1 MWAVSTIGE
10 RHLRRALVGMCGTQ
24 VISWGALYYA
34 LPVATAQIAGT
45 TGWTPSTITLAFSAG
60 LLVAAGAGIPL
71 GRMIDRYGPRLVMTA
86 GSVLAAV
93 ALVLV
98 ATAPSRPL
106 FFLAWGVVGVAQ
118 AMQLYPPAFA
128 AITIWYG
135 DRRARPLTI
144 VTLVGG
150 LASTVFAPLTALL
163 VDQVGWRASYLVYA
177 AVFVVV
183 NLPVHWL
190 LLTPAWPDHRTR
202 PAATPVR
209 HVTRSARF
217 RLLQTAMTLA
227 ALGLYASAIV
237 VVPLFVERGLSHALA
252 AAALGLVGAG
262 QVLGR
267 LVFAAVP
274 RSSAPAA
281 RTTGVLAASCAA
293 LVLLALLPG
302 PAGALLAVAVILGM
316 ARGAFT
322 LVQATAVADR
332 WLTAR
337 FGALNGLFNAPIT
350 AATAIAP
357 GGAIVLAERVGG
369 YATAL
374 ILLAVLAGIAAV
386 LAVLT

>member
-1 MWAVSTIGE
+1 MEEI
-10 RHLRRALVGMCGTQ
+10 RLRRALIGMCGTQ
-24 VISWGALYYA
+24 VVSWGALYYA

-45 TGWTPSTITLAFSAG
+45 TGWTPGTITLAFSAG
-60 LLVAAGAGIPL
+60 LLVAAVAGIPV
-71 GRMIDRYGPRLVMTA
+71 GRLLDRYGPRPVMTA
-86 GSVLAAV
+86 GSALAAV

-106 FFLAWGVVGVAQ
+106 FFLAWVVVGVAQ
-118 AMQLYPPAFA
+118 AMQLYPPVFA
-128 AITIWYG
+128 AITCWYG
-135 DRRARPLTI
+135 ERRARPLTV

-177 AVFVVV
+177 AVFLLV

-209 HVTRSARF
+209 QVTRSARF

-237 VVPLFVERGLSHALA
+237 VVPLFVERGLSHAVA
-252 AAALGLVGAG
+252 SVALGLVGAG

-274 RSSAPAA
+274 RTSAPAS
-281 RTTGVLAASCAA
+281 RTVGVLAASCAA

-302 PAGALLAVAVILGM
+302 PAGALLAVAVVLGM
-316 ARGAFT
+316 ARGAYT

-332 WLTAR
+332 WTTAR
-337 FGALNGLFNAPIT
+337 FGALNGMFTAPIT

-369 YATAL
+369 YSTAL
-374 ILLAVLAGIAAV
+374 ILLAVLAAGAAV
-386 LAVLT
+386 LAAFT